1 MMDDLRLHRYSE
13 ESVKVYV
20 SAVSGLARHY
30 GLSPDKLTDDQVRQ
44 YLLHLVQVRKVA
56 ERTYGCY
63 LAGIRFLYTKTLR
76 RNLPVFK
83 IARRRIERKLP
94 VVLTFAE
101 VTKLLRTVR
110 RPVYRMAFTL
120 MYSCGLRLGEAC
132 GIRREDIDE
141 VRMTVLVHGKGKR
154 DRYVPLPHRTLE
166 LLHEYWL
173 QVPTCPWLFPKL
185 GTQTPVNRACLEPA
199 FRQARREA
207 GLNKPATPHS
217 MRHAFATHLLEKGV
231 DLRVIQVLLGHT
243 SVATTAIYTHLT
255 SGLAREATSVIN
267 RIMVAL

>member
-20 SAVSGLARHY
+20 NAVSGLARHY
-30 GLSPDKLTDDQVRQ
+30 GVPPDKLTDDQVRQ

-56 ERTYGCY
+56 ERTFGCY
-63 LAGIRFLYTKTLR
+63 LAGIRFFYTKTLC

-94 VVLTFAE
+94 AVLTFTE

-110 RPVYRMAFTL
+110 RPVYRMAFTM

-141 VRMTVLVHGKGKR
+141 ARMTVLVHGKGKK
-154 DRYVPLPHRTLE
+154 DRFVPLPHRTLE
-166 LLHEYWL
+166 LLREYWL
-173 QVPTCPWLFPKL
+173 KVPACPWLFPKL
-185 GTQTPVNRACLEPA
+185 GTHIPVNRACLDPA
-199 FRQARREA
+199 FRRARQDA
-207 GLNKPATPHS
+207 GINKSATPHS
-217 MRHAFATHLLEKGV
+217 LRHAFATHLLEKGI
-231 DLRVIQVLLGHT
+231 DLRVIQVLLGHS
-243 SVATTAIYTHLT
+243 SVSTTAIYTHLT
-255 SGLAREATSVIN
+255 SCLTREATSVIN
-267 RIMVAL
+267 RIMVKL